1 MSVRSAVRAAAPAA
15 AIFLLAGCLLALA
28 YYHDNKYLSP
38 PPYGADGVLEL
49 TDADLGRPVPL
60 VDGWLLS
67 VDGAPAAEAFIGQY
81 SNFSFAPG
89 GTSAFGSAVYELE
102 LRYDGDAPERA
113 LVLLVPEVYGDF
125 TLYVD
130 GAVAAAGGDG
140 AQVGIVVRDGTR
152 LELEVENREHYYS
165 GLVLPARAGHGAGRW
180 GSWTSRTRSATCV
193 LVLGPLAAALLSFAV
208 RRRGD
213 GDALVGDFG
222 VLCAGVRGGRRARP
236 GRGVAAHCGR
246 LVVRPG
252 GRGVGVR
259 ARGGRGAGRPRRGPA
274 VDAGGA
280 PGRVRRTAR
289 ALWAA
294 AGRHVR
300 LGGGPC
306 PALPA
311 SIGAYGRVPERGAHR
326 VAGGCSRAA
335 PPAGAAQPQRRGA
348 VRAVRL
354 RGAGRRPCGEPS
366 GRQRLRAAVRPVA
379 AASTRGCMLVG
390 VFAWML
396 AARLRRLRAAQPS
409 RCEIWRCRCAPPR
422 RACVHLRHG
431 RSGEARTARHDLR
444 HHVAALR
451 RMTEEGAWERLPRL
465 PGRAVAEQQDADAAP
480 ALHGQRWWR
489 TRCMAAYLAPA
500 QAAGDARG
508 RCDVRVPERLG
519 LGATELSV
527 LLSNLLSNAV
537 EACECARAAGAGR
550 AVPRA
555 LHAHA
560 AANVLALRC
569 ENSAV
574 ARRVVSGA
582 RARQNP
588 REHGLGLPAMRE
600 IARAPRRRAL
610 RRGRRRPSPSCASA
624 SRSDGWATGSSAGQ
638 DAPSAC
644 DGGGAR
650 QRGHARTRSGGGAS
664 GRGSADGKGPLPPRR
679 APPPAAKCG
688 ETCEQP

>member
-165 GLVLPARAGHGAGRW
+165 GLYYPPVLGTAQAMGQLDFANALG
-180 GSWTSRTRSATCV
+180 TCV

-222 VLCAGVRGGRRARP
+222 VLCLAFA
-236 GRGVAAHCGR
+236 VA
-246 LVVRPG
+246 
-252 GRGVGVR
+252 
-259 ARGGRGAGRPRRGPA
+259 
-274 VDAGGA
+274 
-280 PGRVRRTAR
+280 
-289 ALWAA
+289 
-294 AGRHVR
+294 
-300 LGGGPC
+300 
-306 PALPA
+306 
-311 SIGAYGRVPERGAHR
+311 GAHGLAWR
-326 VAGGCSRAA
+326 AGIAGAWWYALEDAAYAPMEAGSAGCAVAGARNRSAEARFVLYGCAVL
-335 PPAGAAQPQRRGA
+335 GAALAANLLDDNAYEPLYGLWQHEY
-348 VRAVRL
+348 
-354 RGAGRRPCGEPS
+354 AG
-366 GRQRLRAAVRPVA
+366 L
-379 AASTRGCMLVG
+379 MLVG

-396 AARLRRLRAAQPS
+396 AARLRRLRAAQEQV
-409 RCEIWRCRCAPPR
+409 RDLEVQV
-422 RACVHLRHG
+422 RAAEAGLVHLRHG
-431 RSGEARTARHDLR
+431 EREARTARHDLR

-451 RMTEEGAWERLPRL
+451 RMAEEGAWEDC
-465 PGRAVAEQQDADAAP
+465 RAYLDELAEQQDAAP
-480 ALHGQRWWR
+480 PLRYTGNVVANAVL
-489 TRCMAAYLAPA
+489 AAYLAPA
-500 QAAGDARG
+500 QAAGVRVE
-508 RCDVRVPERLG
+508 CDVRVPERLG

-537 EACECARAAGAGR
+537 EACERARAAGEDE
-550 AVPRA
+550 PYLA
-555 LHAHA
+555 LSMRTSG
-560 AANVLALRC
+560 NVLALRC
-569 ENSAV
+569 ENSA
-574 ARRVVSGA
+574 APDASFLA
-582 RARQNP
+582 TSKENP

-600 IARAPRRRAL
+600 IARRHRGELFAEAADGRAVVRIGL
-610 RRGRRRPSPSCASA
+610 AL
-624 SRSDGWATGSSAGQ
+624 DGGDGTSAGQ

-644 DGGGAR
+644 DGGGA
-650 QRGHARTRSGGGAS
+650 GSGDMPAAPGGGAS
-664 GRGSADGKGPLPPRR
+664 GRGSADGGS
-679 APPPAAKCG
+679 APAAPGPSAGG
-688 ETCEQP
+688 EMW

>member
-165 GLVLPARAGHGAGRW
+165 GLYYPPVLGTAQAMGQLDFANALG
-180 GSWTSRTRSATCV
+180 TCV

-222 VLCAGVRGGRRARP
+222 VLCLAFAVAGAHGLAWRA
-236 GRGVAAHCGR
+236 GIAGAWWYALEDAAWACVLVAAVA
-246 LVVRPG
+246 LAA
-252 GRGVGVR
+252 R
-259 ARGGRGAGRPRRGPA
+259 AAGLPWTQAGHPA
-274 VDAGGA
+274 ARWG
-280 PGRVRRTAR
+280 AR
-289 ALWAA
+289 ALWLLPAATFAWAA
-294 AGRHVR
+294 A
-300 LGGGPC
+300 L
-306 PALPA
+306 PALPV
-311 SIGAYGRVPERGAHR
+311 SIGAYAAFQSAVRIACWGLFAGCA
-326 VAGGCSRAA
+326 VAGARNRSAEARFVLYGCAVL
-335 PPAGAAQPQRRGA
+335 GAALAANLLDDNAYEPLYGLWQHEY
-348 VRAVRL
+348 
-354 RGAGRRPCGEPS
+354 AG
-366 GRQRLRAAVRPVA
+366 L
-379 AASTRGCMLVG
+379 MLVG

-396 AARLRRLRAAQPS
+396 AARLRRLRAAQEQV
-409 RCEIWRCRCAPPR
+409 RDLEVQV
-422 RACVHLRHG
+422 RAAEAGLVHLRHG
-431 RSGEARTARHDLR
+431 EREARTARHDLR

-451 RMTEEGAWERLPRL
+451 RMAEEGAWEDC
-465 PGRAVAEQQDADAAP
+465 RAYLDELAEQQDAAP
-480 ALHGQRWWR
+480 PLRYTGNVVANAVL
-489 TRCMAAYLAPA
+489 AAYLAPA
-500 QAAGDARG
+500 QAAGVRVE
-508 RCDVRVPERLG
+508 CDVRVPERLG

-537 EACECARAAGAGR
+537 EACECARAAGEDE
-550 AVPRA
+550 PYLA
-555 LHAHA
+555 LSMRTSG
-560 AANVLALRC
+560 NVLVLRC
-569 ENSAV
+569 ENSA
-574 ARRVVSGA
+574 APDASFLA
-582 RARQNP
+582 TSKENP

-600 IARAPRRRAL
+600 IARRHRGELFAEAADGRAVVRIGL
-610 RRGRRRPSPSCASA
+610 AL
-624 SRSDGWATGSSAGQ
+624 DGGDGTSAGQ

-644 DGGGAR
+644 DGGGA
-650 QRGHARTRSGGGAS
+650 GSGDMPAAPGGGAS
-664 GRGSADGKGPLPPRR
+664 GRGSADGGS
-679 APPPAAKCG
+679 APAAPGPSAGG
-688 ETCEQP
+688 EMW

>member
-165 GLVLPARAGHGAGRW
+165 GLYYPPVLGTAQAMGQLDFANALG
-180 GSWTSRTRSATCV
+180 TCV

-222 VLCAGVRGGRRARP
+222 VLCLAFAVAGAHGLAWRA
-236 GRGVAAHCGR
+236 GIANAWWYALEDAAWACVLVAAVA
-246 LVVRPG
+246 LAA
-252 GRGVGVR
+252 R
-259 ARGGRGAGRPRRGPA
+259 AAGLPWTQAGHPA
-274 VDAGGA
+274 ARWG
-280 PGRVRRTAR
+280 AR
-289 ALWAA
+289 ALWLLPAVTFAWAA
-294 AGRHVR
+294 A
-300 LGGGPC
+300 L

-311 SIGAYGRVPERGAHR
+311 SIGAYAAFQSAVRIACWGLF
-326 VAGGCSRAA
+326 AGCVVVGLRNRSAEARFVLYGCAVL
-335 PPAGAAQPQRRGA
+335 GAALAANLLDDNAYEPLYGLWQHEY
-348 VRAVRL
+348 
-354 RGAGRRPCGEPS
+354 AG
-366 GRQRLRAAVRPVA
+366 L
-379 AASTRGCMLVG
+379 MLVG

-396 AARLRRLRAAQPS
+396 AVRVRRLRAAQEQV
-409 RCEIWRCRCAPPR
+409 RDLEVQVHA
-422 RACVHLRHG
+422 AEAGLVHLRHG
-431 RSGEARTARHDLR
+431 EREARTARHDLR

-451 RMTEEGAWERLPRL
+451 RMADEGAWEDC
-465 PGRAVAEQQDADAAP
+465 RAYLDELAEQQDAAP
-480 ALHGQRWWR
+480 PLRYTGNVVANAVL
-489 TRCMAAYLAPA
+489 AAYLAPA
-500 QAAGDARG
+500 QAAGVRVE
-508 RCDVRVPERLG
+508 CDVRVPERLG

-537 EACECARAAGAGR
+537 EACERARAAGEDE
-550 AVPRA
+550 PYLA
-555 LHAHA
+555 LSMRTSG
-560 AANVLALRC
+560 NVLALRC
-569 ENSAV
+569 ENSA
-574 ARRVVSGA
+574 APGA
-582 RARQNP
+582 SFLATSKENP

-600 IARAPRRRAL
+600 IARRHRGELFAEAADGRAVVRIGL
-610 RRGRRRPSPSCASA
+610 ALDAGGGSGGVPAGPGGSA
-624 SRSDGWATGSSAGQ
+624 S
-638 DAPSAC
+638 
-644 DGGGAR
+644 GG
-650 QRGHARTRSGGGAS
+650 
-664 GRGSADGKGPLPPRR
+664 GSADGGPVSAEPGVATVR
-679 APPPAAKCG
+679 G
-688 ETCEQP
+688 EMW